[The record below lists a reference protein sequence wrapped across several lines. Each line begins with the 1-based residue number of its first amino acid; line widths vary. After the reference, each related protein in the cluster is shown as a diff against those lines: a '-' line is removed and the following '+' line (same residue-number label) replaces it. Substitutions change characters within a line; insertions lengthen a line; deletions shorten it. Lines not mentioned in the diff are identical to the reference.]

1 MVGNNITLASI
12 KKNEK
17 SDKKVILFNIFLILF
32 SVSKAWGLDSSS
44 RTYYVLAAIAA
55 VFWVLAL
62 LGTKYEIKEILFSG
76 MLLVVSAISLYCSGK
91 IGVILPAMV
100 IVAAKDISIDDAIKL
115 MMKCWIVTVSVKV
128 FLVVLGFIPN
138 EIREKTNDL
147 AKGRDSYKM
156 GYGHPNLFA
165 MAVVVCVLLILY
177 TYWDNIKWWWSL
189 LIIAVAIF
197 VFIVSLSFTG
207 TAVMLLAAGWCLINC
222 LVNRFDILNR
232 IIDLIMIVVSTA
244 FSLGMFII
252 VSITGINEHLD
263 AVLYKYTSSRSEVS
277 YNMMNMYPIKL
288 FGQRFDGRAEYELV
302 DNAYVYTLIQL
313 GVILFCLMVAAY
325 FCCVIYTYKHRDT
338 RRLFIIAVFIAYGFM
353 EQSFINPFINF
364 SWLFIADMIW
374 SKEKILNRSDSHYQ
388 ELFDGHSG
396 DIL

>member
-1 MVGNNITLASI
+1 MVENNITLAII
-12 KKNEK
+12 KKDEK
-17 SDKKVILFNIFLILF
+17 SNKKIIFFNIFIILF
-32 SVSKAWGLDSSS
+32 TISKAWGLDSSN

-55 VFWVLAL
+55 VFWVFAL
-62 LGTKYEIKEILFSG
+62 LGTKYEIKDILFCSI
-76 MLLVVSAISLYCSGK
+76 LLVTSAISLYCSGK
-91 IGVILPAMV
+91 IGAILPAMV
-100 IVAAKDISIDDAIKL
+100 IVAAKDTSIDDVIKV

-128 FLVVLGFIPN
+128 LLVVLGFIPN
-138 EIREKTNDL
+138 EIREKTNEL

-165 MAVVVCVLLILY
+165 LAVAVCVLLVLY
-177 TYWDNIKWWWSL
+177 TYWNNIKWWWGL
-189 LIIAVAIF
+189 LIIAVATV

-222 LVNRFDILNR
+222 LVNRFEILNR
-232 IIDLIMIVVSTA
+232 IIDFLMIVVSA
-244 FSLGMFII
+244 VFSLGMFVI
-252 VSITGINEHLD
+252 VSITGINENLD
-263 AVLYKYTSSRSEVS
+263 AVLYKYTSSRSWVS
-277 YNMMNMYPIKL
+277 YDMMDKYPIKL

-313 GVILFCLMVAAY
+313 GVIMFCLMVAAY